1 MRTWRSLQRQT
12 YADWE
17 WVIVDDHSS
26 DQSTLEAL
34 WEAVDRRDLHCS
46 PTPLLHGRRVLPF
59 GSLKCT
65 TLPEVI
71 SPMSTDTAL
80 IESGLLA
87 AGLPD
92 AEIAARVADIGPDI
106 VAEAMLA

>member
-1 MRTWRSLQRQT
+1 MWTWRSLQRQT

-71 SPMSTDTAL
+71 SPMSTDTTR
-80 IESGLLA
+80 SRWGDVPGCP
-87 AGLPD
+87 AGGNQS
-92 AEIAARVADIGPDI
+92 VGW
-106 VAEAMLA
+106 

>member
-1 MRTWRSLQRQT
+1 LRTWRSLQRQT

-59 GSLKCT
+59 GSLDCT

-71 SPMSTDTAL
+71 
-80 IESGLLA
+80 
-87 AGLPD
+87 
-92 AEIAARVADIGPDI
+92 
-106 VAEAMLA
+106 

>member
-1 MRTWRSLQRQT
+1 VDVALVATPDLRRRG
-12 YADWE
+12 

-34 WEAVDRRDLHCS
+34 REAVDRRDLHCS

-59 GSLKCT
+59 GSLDCT

-71 SPMSTDTAL
+71 
-80 IESGLLA
+80 
-87 AGLPD
+87 
-92 AEIAARVADIGPDI
+92 
-106 VAEAMLA
+106 

>member
-1 MRTWRSLQRQT
+1 MALVATPDLRRLGR
-12 YADWE
+12 
-17 WVIVDDHSS
+17 VIVDDHSS

-71 SPMSTDTAL
+71 
-80 IESGLLA
+80 
-87 AGLPD
+87 
-92 AEIAARVADIGPDI
+92 
-106 VAEAMLA
+106 